1 MATEAHVTSV
11 EALGSFR
18 SRLILFT
25 EVARRSLDEVNAEVR
40 RTREWVVNDRRFFWQ
55 SEVRR
60 RAKRVDE
67 AQQELLAARMSS
79 LREEKAA
86 QQQAVTQSRRELHE
100 AEEKLRRVKYWARQF
115 DIVVDPLVKQLGG
128 LRMAADHELPEAI
141 AFLSNVQRALDVYVD
156 RSGAGG
162 TESETVAAEPD
173 SANEFPS

>member
-11 EALGSFR
+11 EALGTFR

-25 EVARRSLDEVNAEVR
+25 EVARRSLDEVSAEVR
-40 RTREWVVNDRRFFWQ
+40 RTREWLVNDRRFFWQ

-60 RAKRVDE
+60 RGKRVDE

-79 LREEKAA
+79 LKEATSA
-86 QQQAVTQSRRELHE
+86 QQNAVRESRRGLHE
-100 AEEKLRRVKYWARQF
+100 AEEKLRRVKYWGRQF

-128 LRMAADHELPEAI
+128 LRTAADHELPEAI

-156 RSGAGG
+156 RADAPPVRSDAGNAQA
-162 TESETVAAEPD
+162 SE
-173 SANEFPS
+173 EFSP